1 MPAKLLQS
9 RPTLCNPMD
18 CSLSGSFVYGILQV
32 RILELVAIS
41 SSISGVWGDERWLD
55 EGTQVGMKEDAFTK
69 APRKTLSPR
78 MCCVCSVASV
88 LSNLLWS
95 YGLLPARLLCPWNSP
110 GKNTTEG
117 HCASQWDSRGLGVVP
132 APRGQCCFHKTWL
145 TLVATGTGQSPLVIL
160 GLCFFFRGVPASCF
174 AAPPKML
181 CGRKAYVRRQTRY
194 CAS

>member
-69 APRKTLSPR
+69 APRKHFPQECAVCAQLLQSCPTCCDPMDCCLPGSSVHGILRQEYRNSLPWPSPGNLPDPGIKPSSLCLLHWQALYHWHHLGSP
-78 MCCVCSVASV
+78 MNTK
-88 LSNLLWS
+88 SNLNFISWQ
-95 YGLLPARLLCPWNSP
+95 
-110 GKNTTEG
+110 
-117 HCASQWDSRGLGVVP
+117 H
-132 APRGQCCFHKTWL
+132 
-145 TLVATGTGQSPLVIL
+145 
-160 GLCFFFRGVPASCF
+160 
-174 AAPPKML
+174 
-181 CGRKAYVRRQTRY
+181 
-194 CAS
+194 